1 MDLILSEKVPA
12 GTKRLV
18 NIIKNLVMEEKV
30 HVFEGEIHSQDGA
43 IRCSEGEETKIDD
56 IITMDWLVDNIE
68 GDIPLKDELQE
79 NAQSIVEMKGV
90 IKESEN

>member
-1 MDLILSEKVPA
+1 MLKVKADQSITGGVSVPELWILFFRK
-12 GTKRLV
+12 KFR
-18 NIIKNLVMEEKV
+18 

-43 IRCSEGEETKIDD
+43 ICCSEGEETKIDD